1 MGVIYKKQLN
11 PIIFIAAT
19 LLIVLNLPMVFAE
32 ELEVFTNQQVYT
44 TLHPLMVYGSG
55 SPGEPLVLRL
65 TAPDGTVA
73 EFKQIMIS
81 SDGIFNVKLLE
92 WPVSSTSF
100 PYGTYTLEV
109 IPQSGT
115 SERIDIKFAS
125 TVELEHVTIERDLRT
140 EVFAPEIA
148 ATNKPFRVYVQVTS
162 DGLMVSG
169 EVAKVLSSSHLHSPD
184 GKVQTLAR
192 SLEMLHEGLYFVE
205 YTPRSEGTYIF
216 HMVAFSQGTQ
226 SHGSAATLV
235 LGQDIAGLSRQVVT
249 LNEVLTSASD
259 NVSVL
264 QSDIHGFG
272 STLEGAS
279 SKITD
284 SVTTIDTSVAAMSS
298 AVTNIEEASLQVNS
312 LLFPIV
318 GAIAVILALQ
328 ITILARRR

>member
-1 MGVIYKKQLN
+1 
-11 PIIFIAAT
+11 
-19 LLIVLNLPMVFAE
+19 MVFAE
-32 ELEVFTNQQVYT
+32 ELKVFTNQQVYT

-55 SPGEPLVLRL
+55 SPNEPVVLRL
-65 TAPDGTVA
+65 TSPDGTVA
-73 EFKQIMIS
+73 EFKQVMIN
-81 SDGIFNVKLLE
+81 SDGVFNVKLLE
-92 WPVSSTSF
+92 WPSSSTSF
-100 PYGTYTLEV
+100 PYGTYTLEA
-109 IPQSGT
+109 IQSGI
-115 SERIDIKFAS
+115 SQKIDIKFAS
-125 TVELEHVTIERDLRT
+125 TVELERVTIERDLRT

-148 ATNKPFRVYVQVTS
+148 AAHKPFRVYVQVTS

-169 EVAKVLSSSHLHSPD
+169 EVAQVLSSSHLHSPD

-205 YTPRSEGTYIF
+205 HTPRNEGTYIF

-279 SKITD
+279 SKISD
-284 SVTTIDTSVAAMSS
+284 SVTTIDASVTTMSS

-328 ITILARRR
+328 ITIIARRR